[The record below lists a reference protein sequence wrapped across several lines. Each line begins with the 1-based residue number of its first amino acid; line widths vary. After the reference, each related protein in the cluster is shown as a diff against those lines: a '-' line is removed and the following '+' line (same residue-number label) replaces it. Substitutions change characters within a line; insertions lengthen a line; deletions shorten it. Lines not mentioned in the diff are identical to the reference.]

1 MRVNLINWN
10 DSFSVNV
17 TAFDD
22 QHKTLIALINDLN
35 DAMRQGKGRDVLG
48 RILNDL
54 SVYTAT
60 HFRTEEK
67 YFAQYKYP
75 DTFNHRQEHMAFAR
89 KIADF
94 RDAFANGS
102 MPLTTEVLRLL
113 SDWWRHHILE
123 TDKQYSQFFGENGL
137 K

>member
-1 MRVNLINWN
+1 MRLVLITWN

-17 TAFDD
+17 AELDE

-35 DAMRQGKGRDVLG
+35 DAMSVGKGRDVLG

-54 SVYTAT
+54 SAYTAT
-60 HFRTEEK
+60 HFRTEER

-75 DTFNHRQEHMAFAR
+75 DTFNHRIEHIAFA
-89 KIADF
+89 KKVAQF
-94 RDAFANGS
+94 SEAYANGNI
-102 MPLTTEVLRLL
+102 PLTTEVLKRI
-113 SDWWRHHILE
+113 SDWWKHHILE
-123 TDKQYSQFFGENGL
+123 TDKKYSQFFFENGL